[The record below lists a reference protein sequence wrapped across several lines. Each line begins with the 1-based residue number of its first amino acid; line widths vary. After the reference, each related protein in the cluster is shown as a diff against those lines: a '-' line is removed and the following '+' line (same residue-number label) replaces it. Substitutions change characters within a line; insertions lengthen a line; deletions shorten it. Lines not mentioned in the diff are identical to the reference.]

1 MLRIAVC
8 DSTENF
14 RHQISSHIRQFLS
27 EHKTNGVVSL
37 YVSASSFLKST
48 CRYQALF
55 ISRSEF
61 ITLEESAREQPFLA
75 LKDTRIVILTSSI
88 DATFISGKT
97 NVYAYLLL
105 PTTVQKLEPVL
116 TKLFQ
121 EHLPEKR
128 HYLLLRQK
136 TYPVKIYLEDIV
148 YMELFN
154 RKLKIWKWK
163 EYIEV
168 RAQIKDIER
177 LLDHRF
183 FRIHEGYLINLDFFV
198 SIHKDKNSYDVTMEN
213 GIRLPMSRL
222 KKNALLQALQEK
234 AKRDP
239 QGQLLCPRE

>member
-1 MLRIAVC
+1 
-8 DSTENF
+8 
-14 RHQISSHIRQFLS
+14 
-27 EHKTNGVVSL
+27 
-37 YVSASSFLKST
+37 
-48 CRYQALF
+48 
-55 ISRSEF
+55 
-61 ITLEESAREQPFLA
+61 
-75 LKDTRIVILTSSI
+75 
-88 DATFISGKT
+88 
-97 NVYAYLLL
+97 
-105 PTTVQKLEPVL
+105 
-116 TKLFQ
+116 
-121 EHLPEKR
+121 
-128 HYLLLRQK
+128 
-136 TYPVKIYLEDIV
+136 
-148 YMELFN
+148 MELFN
-154 RKLKIWKWK
+154 RKLKIWKWE